1 MNTPVE
7 NFALKSENERRAY
20 FRINDMVGL
29 TYSRLDEGEE
39 FEAGVNGDTAMPMME
54 LLAEVDQNFNQ
65 VTNILWHEKP
75 AIAQAL
81 GLLNRKISII
91 AAHAL
96 QTENQ
101 PIESYEEQMVN
112 ISGCGIAFHSS
123 ENFSADTALKISTVL
138 KPANIRLNFTARVVS
153 CEALSEGSDQPFW
166 LRVSL
171 DSDSAGAQEQLI
183 QHIVQ
188 KQCSQIDRAEKQ
200 DSSIL
205 V

>member
-1 MNTPVE
+1 M
-7 NFALKSENERRAY
+7 KIENERRRY
-20 FRINDMVGL
+20 FRINDIIGL
-29 TYSRLDEGEE
+29 TYSRLDGGEE
-39 FEAGVNGDTAMPMME
+39 FETGVDSDTAMPVME

-96 QTENQ
+96 QSEDQ
-101 PIESYEEQMVN
+101 SIESYEDQVVN

-123 ENFSADTALKISTVL
+123 ENFPTDTALKISTVL
-138 KPANIRLNFTARVVS
+138 KPSNIRLNFTAKVVA
-153 CEALSEGSDQPFW
+153 CEELPEGSDHPFW
-166 LRVSL
+166 TRVSL
-171 DSDSAGAQEQLI
+171 DSDSAGAKEQLI

-188 KQCSQIDRAEKQ
+188 KQYSQIERSEK
-200 DSSIL
+200 SGTTKL
-205 V
+205 F